1 MQILHV
7 HGDHWIAVSTV
18 GCTAN
23 TEEDIV
29 IYDSKYASL
38 SADTKLLLSQLV
50 HTDKPVFTVK
60 IASVTKQS
68 GSTDCG
74 LFAIAYI
81 TSIAFDLDPAQ
92 YVFNQT
98 AMRPHLQKC
107 FEEKKITPFPVLRE
121 RRSSLTART
130 MCIKVYCYCR
140 CIDTGEKMVICDG
153 QCGEWFHT
161 KCVDRAVCK
170 KQKWFCKTCRVD

>member
-7 HGDHWIAVSTV
+7 YGDHWIAVSTV

-98 AMRPHLQKC
+98 AMRLHLQKC
-107 FEEKKITPFPVLRE
+107 FEEKNYTFPSFE
-121 RRSSLTART
+121 RKTIIS
-130 MCIKVYCYCR
+130 YCPHN
-140 CIDTGEKMVICDG
+140 V
-153 QCGEWFHT
+153 H
-161 KCVDRAVCK
+161 
-170 KQKWFCKTCRVD
+170 